1 MTQPTLTPRQRKLRG
16 TATILAW
23 LAGLVVLFILVTHY
37 RNRPSPYD
45 PEEESEVITSNL
57 RLNLPQAAPDPI
69 FEDITEQ
76 AGLSGFRTF
85 QGPRTSQLPE
95 DMGGGAAFGDF
106 DNDGDDD
113 LFLVSA
119 GGHLNLPTNE
129 LPPSQLYRNRGDGT
143 FDNVST
149 FPELRIRGMG
159 AAWGDYDGDGF
170 IDLAVTGYQSLHLFR
185 NESGTGRFTEILLPG
200 DHTFFWAGASWADF
214 DNDRDLDLYI
224 SGYLEYHVS
233 EADLGKTSAQNQTAV
248 PYTLNPAS
256 FEPAKNRLY
265 RNDGNNQ
272 FTDIAEPLDVTN
284 PTGRS
289 LGAIWCDFDQDG
301 WLDLYVANDV
311 SDNAF
316 YRNQQTTFTDIAH
329 AAWMADY
336 RSAMGMTAADWN
348 NDGDDDLFITH
359 WVAQENALYD
369 NTFADFNTASPSS
382 RESTPVTH
390 PTSPGNAVDTEKPKA
405 RFVDVADMHGIGQM
419 ALPYVGWGTE
429 FVDLDHDGWLDLL
442 VANGSTLEIPE
453 QIPKQ
458 LQPQEMFFL
467 WNHAGGAFHNLSGM
481 HSGFSEKHISRGLA
495 TSDIDGDGDIDF
507 VIVDMDGGA
516 RLYRNDMT
524 TGNWVQ
530 CRLRSLD
537 ANQQLTGRG
546 EHAVITVY
554 AGPKTFR
561 RSFNSVSYLSQS
573 TATLHIGLGALS
585 VIDRIEVKWHA
596 GNEQTFTGISPNAV
610 WELQEGN
617 PNPKRVTPTP
627 STESVS
633 ADIDTTGSDERAR
646 TVAFWKHQRTAMNLF
661 KQDQNY
667 EQAIASFK
675 QALAINP
682 HHEDAL
688 FYYASSL
695 IELNQIEDAM
705 RQLEKLSKVNP
716 QSLRAFQQWGTLRAL
731 TAKSATDLE
740 TSESLLLKARAINP
754 EETGVLQLLGEVA
767 LKRGNM
773 DKADERLAH
782 VISSNP
788 RAARAIYLRAFIA
801 MTKQDDETS
810 ASFLKQARKALGPEW
825 QPKGTTSEGDVRQQ
839 MHIHTTPYSQIFSEW
854 NGSTEPQSAFG
865 GLGNLK

>member
-16 TATILAW
+16 TATALAW
-23 LAGLVVLFILVTHY
+23 LTGLVVLYILVTHY

-45 PEEESEVITSNL
+45 PEEEIEVITSNL
-57 RLNLPQAAPDPI
+57 RLNLPQGAPDPR
-69 FEDITEQ
+69 FEEITKQ
-76 AGLSGFRTF
+76 AGLSGFQTF

-119 GGHLNLPTNE
+119 GGHLNLSPYQ
-129 LPPSQLYRNRGDGT
+129 LHPSLLYRNQGNGT
-143 FDNVST
+143 FDKVPT

-159 AAWGDYDGDGF
+159 GAWGDYDGDGF

-185 NESGTGRFTEILLPG
+185 NESGTGRFTEIPLPG
-200 DHTFFWAGASWADF
+200 NHAFFWAGASWGDF

-224 SGYLEYHVS
+224 CGYLEYHIS
-233 EADLGKTSAQNQTAV
+233 EADLGKTSAQNQTSV

-272 FTDIAEPLDVTN
+272 FTDVAASLDITN

-316 YRNQQTTFTDIAH
+316 YQNQQTTFTDIAH

-348 NDGDDDLFITH
+348 KDGDDDLFITH

-369 NTFADFNTASPSS
+369 NTFADFTKSATTPQ
-382 RESTPVTH
+382 ESTPANEQ
-390 PTSPGNAVDTEKPKA
+390 PPENTSLIDKPKA

-429 FVDLDHDGWLDLL
+429 FVDMDHDGWMDLL

-453 QIPKQ
+453 RIPKQ

-467 WNHAGGAFHNLSGM
+467 WNHAGGAFHNLATI
-481 HSGFSEKHISRGLA
+481 HPGFSEKHISRGLA

-507 VIVDMDGGA
+507 VIIDMDGGV

-530 CRLRSLD
+530 CRLRSRN

-585 VIDRIEVKWHA
+585 AIDRIKVQWHA
-596 GNEQTFTGISPNAV
+596 GNQQTFTGISPNAV

-617 PNPKRVTPTP
+617 PNPIRLKKTTSKESL
-627 STESVS
+627 STGIE
-633 ADIDTTGSDERAR
+633 TGGSEEREKTA
-646 TVAFWKHQRTAMNLF
+646 AFWNHQRTGMNLF

-667 EQAIASFK
+667 EQAIVSFK

-682 HHEDAL
+682 THEDAL

-695 IELNQIEDAM
+695 IELDRIDEAM
-705 RQLEKLSKVNP
+705 HQLEQLTKVNP

-731 TAKSATDLE
+731 TATSATDLE
-740 TSESLLLKARAINP
+740 EAEALLWKARDINP

-767 LKRGNM
+767 LKRGNLNE
-773 DKADERLAH
+773 ADERLAQ

-788 RAARAIYLRAFIA
+788 RAARAIYLRAYIA
-801 MTKQDDETS
+801 HSKQNNE
-810 ASFLKQARKALGPEW
+810 ASIAFLKQAREALGPEW
-825 QPKGTTSEGDVRQQ
+825 QPQGTTSEGDVRHR
-839 MHIHTTPYSQIFSEW
+839 MHIHTTPYSDAFTKW
-854 NGSTEPQSAFG
+854 NGSTDPQSAFG
-865 GLGNLK
+865 EW